1 MLQDSPTFCNPTMKY
16 KETLYHGRSGIGRGS
31 IIPAS
36 EIGFNLPF
44 LWFLAPGFLLG
55 WVLEKIPIDWVAYPL
70 HYLSRRPRRESR
82 ATFPSVFCPEIES
95 SLSLQN
101 WTTFCHFTTFLLL
114 SWWTLEKKA
123 RAITAETIDDYM
135 PSSFPCLPDVDSK
148 PGLTQ
153 EVNTFGTFTI
163 SLPVRQREGPYRT
176 GKPLPLA
183 LKELLPDSR
192 KE

>member
-1 MLQDSPTFCNPTMKY
+1 
-16 KETLYHGRSGIGRGS
+16 
-31 IIPAS
+31 
-36 EIGFNLPF
+36 
-44 LWFLAPGFLLG
+44 
-55 WVLEKIPIDWVAYPL
+55 
-70 HYLSRRPRRESR
+70 
-82 ATFPSVFCPEIES
+82 
-95 SLSLQN
+95 
-101 WTTFCHFTTFLLL
+101 
-114 SWWTLEKKA
+114 
-123 RAITAETIDDYM
+123 M